1 MITVWASIEG
11 NKILLERDRDGE
23 ALMDKKKR
31 RTVIKKKDN
40 GWGIDQKLQKVIRK
54 GLSKKIRRMA

>member
-11 NKILLERDRDGE
+11 NKRLLGRDRDGE